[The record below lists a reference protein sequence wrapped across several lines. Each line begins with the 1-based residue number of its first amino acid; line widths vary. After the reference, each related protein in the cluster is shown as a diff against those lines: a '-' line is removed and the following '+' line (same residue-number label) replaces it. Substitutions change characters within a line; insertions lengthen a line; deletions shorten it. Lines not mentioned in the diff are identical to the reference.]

1 MPLTARQQQ
10 VLAVIQDSLRRHGYP
25 PSIREL
31 AQRLH
36 VSIGTIQDHLR
47 ALERK
52 GVLQRRP
59 FQARGLSLSAAREQ
73 ATGGAVQEI
82 PIVGRV
88 TAGAPVLVEEAIDG
102 VIPVAIAWA
111 KGEDLFFLRVQGEGM
126 VPTLHDGDYLLVR
139 RQESVEHGTIAVA
152 LIEGEV
158 TVKRV
163 VPGGH
168 DLILTPDNEA
178 FPVLRVNVRQQTL
191 RILGKAVGL
200 YRKL

>member
-1 MPLTARQQQ
+1 
-10 VLAVIQDSLRRHGYP
+10 
-25 PSIREL
+25 
-31 AQRLH
+31 
-36 VSIGTIQDHLR
+36 
-47 ALERK
+47 
-52 GVLQRRP
+52 
-59 FQARGLSLSAAREQ
+59 
-73 ATGGAVQEI
+73 
-82 PIVGRV
+82 
-88 TAGAPVLVEEAIDG
+88 
-102 VIPVAIAWA
+102 
-111 KGEDLFFLRVQGEGM
+111 M